1 MSAHQS
7 FRTTR
12 WIRTANLV
20 LQAALFLTL
29 VGGINYLAGNHVLR
43 DDPWRYDL
51 TRYRR
56 YSLSPET
63 LAYLRN
69 LQAPVRLVVTVAEE
83 AADPEV
89 RGLLREYAYATEA
102 NAGGNKVSVEYLDL
116 YLNRREADKLGVDQ
130 ENAIMLMGGDKP
142 TLLPIPEL
150 FQYRDG
156 QRVAFLGE
164 QKLTAAILGVS
175 APERKRIYFLV
186 GHEELRP
193 DDVDPVNGLSTA
205 RSELELRNY
214 GVDTL
219 DLSVARRVP
228 PDASVLVAVAPKVP
242 YKPAEQELLRQYAG
256 AGAGRII
263 LFLAPHYPH
272 PATGLENLL
281 SDWAVTV
288 DDDLLCDR
296 GSANVTEDDDLII
309 RWFAQH
315 PVTQALFN
323 GRDGLRIGPSRTVRP
338 NPARAAGS
346 DLSTFTVVA
355 SSESAWGEVSYAQRQ
370 GRSFADSVDL
380 RPLPGM
386 EPAGRLGI
394 AVASERVAARD
405 NLPFS
410 VPGGRL
416 VVVGTGDL
424 IDNARIAG
432 VGSLDLLLGAVKW
445 AVNGDTQLAIPARP
459 IERFQLSLSASELHR
474 LRLLLLLAVPGAA
487 ALLGIVVYWTRRR

>member
-1 MSAHQS
+1 
-7 FRTTR
+7 
-12 WIRTANLV
+12 
-20 LQAALFLTL
+20 
-29 VGGINYLAGNHVLR
+29 
-43 DDPWRYDL
+43 
-51 TRYRR
+51 
-56 YSLSPET
+56 
-63 LAYLRN
+63 
-69 LQAPVRLVVTVAEE
+69 
-83 AADPEV
+83 
-89 RGLLREYAYATEA
+89 
-102 NAGGNKVSVEYLDL
+102 
-116 YLNRREADKLGVDQ
+116 
-130 ENAIMLMGGDKP
+130 
-142 TLLPIPEL
+142 
-150 FQYRDG
+150 
-156 QRVAFLGE
+156 
-164 QKLTAAILGVS
+164 
-175 APERKRIYFLV
+175 
-186 GHEELRP
+186 
-193 DDVDPVNGLSTA
+193 
-205 RSELELRNY
+205 
-214 GVDTL
+214 
-219 DLSVARRVP
+219 VP

-272 PATGLENLL
+272 PATGLESLL

-296 GSANVTEDDDLII
+296 GSGNVTEDDDLII

-323 GRDGLRIGPSRTVRP
+323 DRDGLRIGPSRTVRP
-338 NPARAAGS
+338 NPARAAGN
-346 DLSTFTVVA
+346 DLSAFTIVA
-355 SSESAWGEVSYAQRQ
+355 SSESAWGEISYAQRQ
-370 GRSFADSVDL
+370 GRSFTDSVDL

-474 LRLLLLLAVPGAA
+474 LRFLLLLALPGAA

>member
-1 MSAHQS
+1 MDSPAS

-20 LQAALFLTL
+20 LQAALFLSF
-29 VGGINYLAGNHVLR
+29 VAGVNYLAGNRALR

-63 LAYLRN
+63 LAYLHN

-83 AADPEV
+83 SADPEV

-102 NAGGNKVSVEYLDL
+102 NPGGNRIRVEYLDL
-116 YLNRREADKLGVDQ
+116 YLNRREVEKLGVDQ
-130 ENAIMLMGGDKP
+130 ENAIVILAGDKP

-156 QRVAFLGE
+156 QRVAFVGE
-164 QKLTAAILGVS
+164 QRLTAAILGVS
-175 APERKRIYFLV
+175 APERRKLYFLV

-193 DDVDPVNGLSTA
+193 DNVDPVSGLSTA

-214 GVDTL
+214 RVETL
-219 DLSVARRVP
+219 DLSVARRIP
-228 PDASVLVAVAPKVP
+228 ADASALVAVAPRAP
-242 YKPAEQELLRQYAG
+242 YKPAEQELLRQYLG
-256 AGAGRII
+256 AGAGRLI

-272 PATGLENLL
+272 PSSGLENLL

-296 GSANVTEDDDLII
+296 GPANVTEDDDLIL

-323 GRDGLRIGPSRTVRP
+323 DRDGLRVGPSRTVRP
-338 NPARAAGS
+338 NPARAAGN
-346 DLSTFTVVA
+346 DLSTVA
-355 SSESAWGEVSYAQRQ
+355 LVAASESAWGEVSYAQRQ
-370 GRSFADSVDL
+370 GRSFSDSVDV
-380 RPLPGM
+380 RPLPGS
-386 EPAGRLGI
+386 EPPGRLPI

-432 VGSLDLLLGAVKW
+432 VGALDLLLGAVKW
-445 AVNGDTQLAIPARP
+445 TVNGETQLAIPARP
-459 IERFQLSLSASELHR
+459 IERFQLSLSAGELHR
-474 LRLLLLLAVPGAA
+474 MRFTLLLALPGLA